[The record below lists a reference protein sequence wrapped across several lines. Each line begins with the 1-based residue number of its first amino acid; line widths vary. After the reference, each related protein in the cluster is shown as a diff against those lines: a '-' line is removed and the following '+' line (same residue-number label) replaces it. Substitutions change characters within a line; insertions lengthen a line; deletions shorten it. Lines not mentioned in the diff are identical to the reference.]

1 MARNEG
7 DLGAVSG
14 PNRSAECL
22 PMGAALRVPSGCG
35 DDDPTSSD
43 GGPRPCSTRLGASVQ
58 TPTGGF
64 VPLTLGGAPAEA
76 DLVLGFQGFRYVYL
90 RLVLTPPPPDP
101 LLASAEITLAGAAPR
116 AQPLGYLRPGDRE
129 PQRLFFN
136 DEALPA
142 LVDARGALRLHVG
155 QPGCQADSSGDFV
168 LRYRPDCVEGPDG
181 IRVCGDAGVP

>member
-1 MARNEG
+1 MRK
-7 DLGAVSG
+7 
-14 PNRSAECL
+14 L
-22 PMGAALRVPSGCG
+22 PSLAALIFTLGGGLAGCG
-35 DDDPTSSD
+35 DDDPTGSD
-43 GGPRPCSTRLGASVQ
+43 GGPRPCTTTLSASVQ
-58 TPTGGF
+58 TPIGGF
-64 VPLTLGGAPAEA
+64 APLTAGAAPAEA

-90 RLVLTPPPPDP
+90 RLVLTPPPPDA
-101 LLASAEITLAGAAPR
+101 LLASAEITLVGAAPR
-116 AQPLGYLRPGDRE
+116 AQPLGYLRPGDLE

-181 IRVCGDAGVP
+181 VRVCGDAGVP